1 MSAKSGKIPNPKVPT
16 SLKRKVWEN
25 QHGKNLQ
32 GKCYCCNRIIFQ
44 DSFSTGHI
52 VAHAKGGTL
61 TEDNLRPIC
70 KSCNSSMGTQHMEE
84 YKMKYFPKPIIRTVD
99 DLRSNLSRLILDLDD
114 LNVDNAKLSN
124 LQNKIKELEKRNTDL
139 QLQNDELLAKS
150 LLDKDEIKLL
160 RSNIKSLKEQVAKLT
175 TVEKDNQ
182 LLVQKSNNWEMERK
196 LLSDNANFWLKK
208 TVELNVDKYF
218 MERKL
223 YIYNNI
229 YDPPIKPFTIVEK
242 IMADNKL
249 YEQFKKIIDDTGY
262 CPIITLDKTRNIVL
276 SSYIKNELYFLIMIN
291 TNDL

>member
-1 MSAKSGKIPNPKVPT
+1 M
-16 SLKRKVWEN
+16 
-25 QHGKNLQ
+25 
-32 GKCYCCNRIIFQ
+32 
-44 DSFSTGHI
+44 
-52 VAHAKGGTL
+52 
-61 TEDNLRPIC
+61 
-70 KSCNSSMGTQHMEE
+70 
-84 YKMKYFPKPIIRTVD
+84 
-99 DLRSNLSRLILDLDD
+99 
-114 LNVDNAKLSN
+114 
-124 LQNKIKELEKRNTDL
+124 
-139 QLQNDELLAKS
+139 QNDELLAKS